1 MQKQR
6 LFDLNFDFYRRVPAQ
21 VAGSIKFEILNL
33 VPACPVYQKSK
44 SVVIKLKLKSA
55 GCSVRKSNYGH
66 IKVRR

>member
-33 VPACPVYQKSK
+33 VPACPVPKKQECCDKAQAQKCW
-44 SVVIKLKLKSA
+44 L
-55 GCSVRKSNYGH
+55 
-66 IKVRR
+66 